1 MADGPLRNQG
11 QRKERSWGR
20 RDNQKA
26 EKKNLNHFCIQSKDQ
41 DEQIDLIDHS

>member
-1 MADGPLRNQG
+1 MALYETKD
-11 QRKERSWGR
+11 KEKKEVGEDKTIKR
-20 RDNQKA
+20 Q